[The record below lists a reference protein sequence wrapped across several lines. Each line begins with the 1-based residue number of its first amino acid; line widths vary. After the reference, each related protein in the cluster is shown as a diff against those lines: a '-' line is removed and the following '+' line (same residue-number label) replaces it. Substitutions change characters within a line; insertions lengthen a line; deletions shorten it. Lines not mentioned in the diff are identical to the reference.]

1 MGQLHGRHG
10 GRHPSLGHP
19 NALEPL
25 DMPMQRHGK
34 RCQKQIELS
43 HTAALLTGCHWARG
57 VRLESDA
64 NLAAVDEGTI
74 KVSW

>member
-1 MGQLHGRHG
+1 
-10 GRHPSLGHP
+10 
-19 NALEPL
+19 
-25 DMPMQRHGK
+25 MPMQRHGK